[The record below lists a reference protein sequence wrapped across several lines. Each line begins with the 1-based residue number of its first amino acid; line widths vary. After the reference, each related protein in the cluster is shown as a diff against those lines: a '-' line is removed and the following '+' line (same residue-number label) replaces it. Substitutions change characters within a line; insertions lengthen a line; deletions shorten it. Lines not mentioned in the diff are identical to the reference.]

1 MTRSLYCSEE
11 WKDLT
16 PMRDIRGMATCLRA
30 FMGTVPIM
38 RLRLKVRK
46 TSVSLSADMMWGSCA
61 RNVEIT
67 ELGLSYECISFADKD
82 KVEWIESS
90 EHVITLYPAELI
102 CTYTYEVRNVKN
114 MEYMTQACGSLSS
127 MAPSMLF
134 ANEELDREC
143 VTVPFET
150 ELHPESSKMTGKFIR
165 SVIMKRM
172 PVRTK

>member
-1 MTRSLYCSEE
+1 
-11 WKDLT
+11 
-16 PMRDIRGMATCLRA
+16 
-30 FMGTVPIM
+30 
-38 RLRLKVRK
+38 
-46 TSVSLSADMMWGSCA
+46 MMWGSNA

-67 ELGLSYECISFADKD
+67 EAGISYECVPFTDKD

-150 ELHPESSKMTGKFIR
+150 ELHPESSKMTGKFYTFGHHEENA
-165 SVIMKRM
+165 
-172 PVRTK
+172 VRTK